1 MPEPTIDD
9 WIPIFARRVNEHLNT
24 PISNDAAIFV
34 AIGKLTLAMLD
45 EKYILPHEQK
55 KLWHSFFDHLNV
67 ELERL
72 SEVKRA
78 IEKGRHVDNELLDHY
93 IQTCA
98 IPAYPQTC
106 DNLDQL
112 ASFVLVV
119 TAFTEWAHAE
129 HPQFDETSIA
139 AFITDFGEL
148 YIKEI
153 RRFFA
158 SVGTPSIAI
167 N

>member
-1 MPEPTIDD
+1 MPELTIDD
-9 WIPIFARRVNEHLNT
+9 WIPIFARRVREESDA
-24 PISNDAAIFV
+24 PISNDAAIFI

-45 EKYILPHEQK
+45 SKYILPHEQK

-67 ELERL
+67 ELERIE
-72 SEVKRA
+72 EVKRA
-78 IEKGRHVDNELLDHY
+78 IEKGRHVDNELLDNY
-93 IQTCA
+93 IHNSA
-98 IPAYPQTC
+98 IPAYPQAC

-112 ASFVLVV
+112 ASFVLVM
-119 TAFTEWAHAE
+119 TAFTIWAYAE

-153 RRFFA
+153 KRFF
-158 SVGTPSIAI
+158 SSGESFSIAI